1 MSSSTQETCFPADL
15 DRFLTL
21 SSLPSVIGPQLGGM
35 HRMIS
40 QGWVLSLGGAITG
53 IFYSEQGLFL
63 ELATV
68 CPIQTW
74 LRQPVSLKITAEY

>member
-1 MSSSTQETCFPADL
+1 MSSRTQEPCFPADL
-15 DRFLTL
+15 IRFLP
-21 SSLPSVIGPQLGGM
+21 SFLPPSATGPQPGGM
-35 HRMIS
+35 HRMIR

-74 LRQPVSLKITAEY
+74 LRQPVSLKIIAEY